1 MPEWQS
7 AEREAY
13 LALALVP
20 GVGAA
25 RLRTLLEHFAT
36 PTAVLAAPVPALSQ
50 VTEIPQEVAIAITRA
65 DRGAARSA
73 FAGVKGAGGSVLL
86 PEDPHF
92 PPMLLNIPEPPTYL
106 FVQGDLALLGRPAV
120 AIVGSRDHTQYGADV
135 CRAVA
140 RAAAEAG
147 LVVVSGM
154 ARGLDAIAHWGALE
168 AQGAT
173 IGVLGNGLGFI
184 YPAANRELYEQVARR
199 GLLLTE
205 FLPGERPGLGN
216 FPRRNRLISGLARV
230 TVVVE
235 AAMTS
240 GALQTSRWA
249 QNQGREVLAVP
260 GPITSPVSIGAN
272 DLIRDGAAPLLELED
287 LLCHY
292 PECSARPPG
301 SEGSDASG
309 AGAPLERRLLNALQ
323 LEALQAEQLVELSGA
338 PVGEALD
345 ALSALE
351 LRGKVQ
357 REPGGHYR
365 LVATGLFR

>member
-1 MPEWQS
+1 MPEWQ
-7 AEREAY
+7 ATEREAY

-20 GVGAA
+20 GIGAV
-25 RLRTLLEHFAT
+25 RLRALLEHFET
-36 PTAVLAAPVPALSQ
+36 PSAALAARLSALSRVPDVPA
-50 VTEIPQEVAIAITRA
+50 EVATAILQANRAAATRILA
-65 DRGAARSA
+65 VVHAAGWR
-73 FAGVKGAGGSVLL
+73 FLL
-86 PEDPHF
+86 PEDPDF
-92 PPMLLNIPEPPTYL
+92 PEMLASIPDPPTYL
-106 FVQGDLALLGRPAV
+106 FLQGNLALLERPAV
-120 AIVGSRDHTQYGADV
+120 AIVGSRDHTRYGAEV

-154 ARGLDAIAHWGALE
+154 ARGLDAIAHWGALD
-168 AQGAT
+168 AKGDT
-173 IGVLGNGLGFI
+173 IGVLGNGLGVI
-184 YPAANRELYEQVARR
+184 YPQSNRALYEQVVNR

-205 FLPGERPGLGN
+205 CLPGERPKEGG

-260 GPITSPVSIGAN
+260 GPITSPVSIGVN
-272 DLIRDGAAPLLELED
+272 DLIRDGAAPLLDLTD

-292 PECSARPPG
+292 PECGTRQPARGDTKVP
-301 SEGSDASG
+301 DAG
-309 AGAPLERRLLNALQ
+309 QPLERRLLNALQ
-323 LEALQAEQLVELSGA
+323 HEPLQAEQLVELSGA
-338 PVGEALD
+338 PVGDALD
-345 ALSALE
+345 ALSTLE
-351 LRGKVQ
+351 LSGKVQ
-357 REPGGHYR
+357 REQGGHYR